1 MILVVDVGN
10 TNISFGVV
18 DAEKN
23 LTNTFSIKTERER
36 TAFEFLTFLE
46 INLKYFN
53 INATEITEVKIAS
66 VVPEAERE
74 LAKLFTEIY
83 KKTVKFITP
92 ADIPITI
99 NLTNPLEVGVDRVLN
114 VFSAL
119 TDCKNKNNILI
130 IDFGTAIT
138 FDVGLKTGIY
148 EGGIIFPGIN
158 LSLEALKNG
167 TSKLPKVSLKEPIK
181 LIGKSTAEA
190 INCGI
195 FYGYASMVNGIVR
208 SLCKQYE
215 FKIIITGGYA
225 NLFSKYFDFD
235 FILDNGLSLR
245 GISLL

>member
-53 INATEITEVKIAS
+53 INAQDITEVKIAS
-66 VVPEAERE
+66 VVPEIERE
-74 LAKLFTEIY
+74 LTKLFTEIY
-83 KKTVKFITP
+83 EKKLKFITP
-92 ADIPITI
+92 ADIQIKI
-99 NLTNPLEVGVDRVLN
+99 NLANPLEVGVDRVLN
-114 VFSAL
+114 VFSAFKIYG
-119 TDCKNKNNILI
+119 DENNILI

-138 FDVGLKTGIY
+138 FDVGLKEGIY

-167 TSKLPKVSLKEPIK
+167 TSKLPKVSLKEPTNP
-181 LIGKSTAEA
+181 IGKSTAQA
-190 INCGI
+190 INSGI
-195 FYGYASMVNGIVR
+195 FYGYASMVNGIV
-208 SLCKQYE
+208 SLLKKQYE

-225 NLFSKYFDFD
+225 NLFNKYFDFD
-235 FILDNGLSLR
+235 FKSDNGLSLR